1 MVSKTKTGIE
11 PFDREFG
18 GTYQGRVTLLSGPS
32 KTGKT
37 AIALQFVNAG
47 LELGEN
53 VLMLSAMP
61 SRDLAILAES
71 LNMSVDTHVESGELT
86 ILEYNDFVPGRD
98 AEENIMLP
106 PEGFSQL
113 QAVIENSGIN
123 RIAIDTVVPWI
134 AFPGNR
140 HMAEHIFSF
149 VRAFERL
156 GATTLFTAPKPASA
170 AAQRMMK
177 YIFDN
182 VPVAIHLSRST
193 DNSELNWRTSKY
205 LGETNADCSF
215 KYKVEKGVGVVE
227 ASKAS
232 SPAGATRRAA
242 GELPGKE
249 LGTPFSAG
257 VYSEVRGSQSSASGG
272 LGGRRASGSVGKS
285 AFSNV
290 VWKDGTQT

>member
-37 AIALQFVNAG
+37 AIALQFINAG

-71 LNMSVDTHVESGELT
+71 LDMSVDRHVESGELT

-113 QAVIENSGIN
+113 QAVIENNGIN
-123 RIAIDTVVPWI
+123 RLAIDTVVPWI

-156 GATTLFTAPKPASA
+156 GATTMFTAPKPASA

-182 VPVAIHLSRST
+182 VPVVIHLSKPIDSP
-193 DNSELNWRTSKY
+193 ELNWRTAKY
-205 LGETNADCSF
+205 LGENNADCSF

-227 ASKAS
+227 VSANPPVSGSAGDA
-232 SPAGATRRAA
+232 PAGA
-242 GELPGKE
+242 PHKK
-249 LGTPFSAG
+249 LGNPFSAG
-257 VYSEVRGSQSSASGG
+257 VYSDGPGPQSAPSGG
-272 LGGRRASGSVGKS
+272 GGGRGGSGSGGKS

-290 VWKDGTQT
+290 VWKDGAQS